1 MSLLKNPATIVSGL
15 FAAVAAVFNIP
26 FVDALA
32 FWAWG
37 NINQLFLISSIGVT
51 VSEQLPF
58 PEKYA
63 IQALVATGVI
73 LLAKLVL
80 DAGNDLEDSI
90 EDS

>member
-15 FAAVAAVFNIP
+15 FAAVAALFNIP
-26 FVDALA
+26 FVDGIALWLWSNA
-32 FWAWG
+32 
-37 NINQLFLISSIGVT
+37 NQLFLMSSIGVT

-63 IQALVATGVI
+63 IQALIATGVI
-73 LLAKLVL
+73 LLAKLLL

-90 EDS
+90 DDS

>member
-1 MSLLKNPATIVSGL
+1 MSLLKNPTAIVSGL